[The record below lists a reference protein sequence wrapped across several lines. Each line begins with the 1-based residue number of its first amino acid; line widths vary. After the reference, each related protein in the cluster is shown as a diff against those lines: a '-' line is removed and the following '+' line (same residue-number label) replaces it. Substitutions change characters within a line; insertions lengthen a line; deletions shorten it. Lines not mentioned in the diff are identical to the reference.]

1 MCYIEAMFT
10 GLIEKIATIN
20 ELKITP
26 DGAIISYFCPF
37 DIKEIKI
44 GDSICVN
51 GVCLT
56 VKTLENNVI
65 SSDIMKET
73 LDLTNL
79 KTLKNGDIVNLERAM
94 QLNSRL
100 DGHIFSGHVDTVA
113 KVKNITEDGFSKRI
127 RFSCNT
133 DLIIKKGSIAI
144 NGTSLT
150 VTDVLENEFEVSLIP
165 LTQKETNLKNLKI
178 NDIVNIEYDLFAKYV
193 QKFTQKKEEK
203 SKITLEFLKEN
214 GF

>member
-1 MCYIEAMFT
+1 MFT
-10 GLIEKIATIN
+10 GLVENIATIK
-20 ELKITP
+20 ELKTTSS
-26 DGAIISYFCPF
+26 GAVVSYFCPF
-37 DIKEIKI
+37 DLKEIKI
-44 GDSICVN
+44 GDSISVN

-56 VKTLENNVI
+56 VKSIENGII

-79 KTLKNGDIVNLERAM
+79 KNLKNGDIVNLERAM
-94 QLNSRL
+94 KISSRL
-100 DGHIFSGHVDTVA
+100 DGHIVSGHVDCVA
-113 KVKNITEDGFSKRI
+113 IVKKITEDGFSKRI
-127 RFSCNT
+127 KFSCDT

-150 VTDVLENEFEVSLIP
+150 VTDVSKDEFEVSLIP

-203 SKITLEFLKEN
+203 SKITFEFLKEN